1 MINYNDYE
9 EIAKDVTAE
18 NALDVITTMLAKA
31 KEDSV
36 ASEAE
41 VTDLK
46 DQLKKS
52 KDKYDELRVDYIDK
66 FIGNSA
72 QAEDLHDEEAEREA
86 ENNRIREI
94 IAGNV
99 N

>member
-31 KEDSV
+31 KV

-46 DQLKKS
+46 DQLQKS
-52 KDKYDELRVDYIDK
+52 KDKYDELRVDYIHK

-72 QAEDLHDEEAEREA
+72 HAEDLHDEEAEREA